1 MRPRTL
7 LILLA
12 LVAGLGAFIWF
23 YERDLPS
30 STEREAQA
38 KKILA
43 VEKDEVQAVTLES
56 GGAVVALERVG
67 EKDGKDAEDGKD
79 GGAGEGKEEEGEE
92 AAAPVSVEWRMTR
105 PLQAR
110 ADTFAVDGLLDA
122 LANLEKTRTLE
133 DVDPAQV
140 GLDKPQAVVRL
151 RTKEGEKVLQIGA
164 PVPTGGAVIARI
176 AGEKEAHVVSD
187 SILAEIRRE
196 PGTWRDRR
204 LFQADR
210 AAVGAVRLISGGSDT
225 ALSRKGPGFQVA
237 GDPADRDRVEELF
250 ADLDSLSAE
259 TFLDQPGRAPAE
271 LGLAPPQAVV
281 QVAMKGRPAVR
292 IELGGVV
299 EGATPPTVESG
310 DAAQADLRY
319 ARVDGQLVET
329 RTRLLELA
337 TRPAAE
343 WRSSLLSALEV
354 HQVDSVTVNE
364 PQAGSQPGALTLTRA
379 GTDWKRGDQT
389 ISYVPV
395 SDLLFALT
403 GARADRLLAPSE
415 AQAAGLLPSQSAQ
428 AVLTF
433 TLRGKAGSETLSL
446 YPETPGGSAARAS
459 DRVTVLLLP
468 PGKLGEIRQRLAAV
482 RKAEPLKAEAK

>member
-30 STEREAQA
+30 SEERAAQA

-43 VEKDEVQAVTLES
+43 VEKDEVRAVTLES
-56 GGAVVALERVG
+56 GGGVVALERVG
-67 EKDGKDAEDGKD
+67 GNDEKDAKDKKDEDAKD
-79 GGAGEGKEEEGEE
+79 GE

-122 LANLEKTRTLE
+122 LTNLEKTRTLE
-133 DVDPAQV
+133 DVDPSQV

-151 RTKEGEKVLQIGA
+151 RTQEGEKVLQIGA
-164 PVPTGGAVIARI
+164 AVPTGGAVIARI
-176 AGEKEAHVVSD
+176 EGEKDAHVVSD
-187 SILAEIRRE
+187 SILNEIRRE
-196 PGTWRDRR
+196 PGSWRDRR

-210 AAVGAVRLISGGSDT
+210 AKVGSVRLISGGSDT
-225 ALSRKGPGFQVA
+225 TLSQKGPGFQVA
-237 GDPADRDRVEELF
+237 GDPADRERVDELF

-259 TFLDQPGRAPAE
+259 AFLDQPGRAPAG
-271 LGLAPPQAVV
+271 LAGMGLAPPQAVV
-281 QVAMKGRPAVR
+281 QVAVQGRPPVR
-292 IELGGVV
+292 IEIGGVV
-299 EGATPPTVESG
+299 EGATPPTAESG
-310 DAAQADLRY
+310 EAAQADLRY
-319 ARVDGQLVET
+319 VRVDGQLVES

-343 WRSSLLSALEV
+343 WRSPLLSALEV

-364 PQAGSQPGALTLTRA
+364 PQAGPLTLTRA
-379 GTDWKRGDQT
+379 GTDWKRGDQM

-415 AQAAGLLPSQSAQ
+415 AQPAQ
-428 AVLTF
+428 PVLTF
-433 TLRGKAGSETLSL
+433 TLQGKAGAETLTL
-446 YPETPGGSAARAS
+446 YPGTAAGVAARAS
-459 DRVTVLLLP
+459 DRSTGLLLP
-468 PGKLGEIRQRLAAV
+468 PGKLQEIRDRLAAV
-482 RKAEPLKAEAK
+482 RKAEPLKAETRAE

>member
-30 STEREAQA
+30 SEERAAQA

-43 VEKDEVQAVTLES
+43 VEKDDVQAVTLES
-56 GGAVVALERVG
+56 GGAVVALERVPG
-67 EKDGKDAEDGKD
+67 KDEKDGKAAKD
-79 GGAGEGKEEEGEE
+79 GEAEGEKGE
-92 AAAPVSVEWRMTR
+92 EAAPVSVEWRMTR

-133 DVDPAQV
+133 DIDPVQV

-151 RTKEGEKVLQIGA
+151 RTKQGEKVLQIGA

-187 SILAEIRRE
+187 SILTEIRRE

-210 AAVGAVRLISGGSDT
+210 AAVGAVRLVSGGSDT
-225 ALSRKGPGFQVA
+225 TLSQKGPGFQVA
-237 GDPADRDRVEELF
+237 GDPADRERVEELF

-259 TFLDQPGRAPAE
+259 TFLDPSGRAPAE
-271 LGLAPPQAVV
+271 LGLAPPQAVI
-281 QVAMKGRPAVR
+281 QVAMKGRPAMR
-292 IELGGVV
+292 IEIGGVV
-299 EGATPPTVESG
+299 EGATPPTAESG
-310 DAAQADLRY
+310 EAAQADLRY

-343 WRSSLLSALEV
+343 WRSPLLSALEV

-364 PQAGSQPGALTLTRA
+364 PQGGPALTLTRA
-379 GTDWKRGDQT
+379 GTDWKRGDQM

-415 AQAAGLLPSQSAQ
+415 AQPAQ

-433 TLRGKAGSETLSL
+433 TLQGKAGAETLTL

-459 DRVTVLLLP
+459 DRGTVLLLP
-468 PGKLGEIRQRLAAV
+468 PGKLREIRERLAAV
-482 RKAEPLKAEAK
+482 RKAEPLKAEATAQ